1 LDGSLTGGNAG
12 SWATAY
18 FKFNEHTTNNQCYVD
33 KAVFDGLVCD
43 ETAQVRRVTFHHM
56 EPANM
61 YTAMLL
67 WIAKYDDVDMN
78 QLDAAG
84 LAAYQADKTNYDDIF
99 FKPKLNPTAS
109 WAVPLV
115 TGHKYR
121 MYWDIGQLNWSKMK
135 IEVANPWKS
144 TDLNILF
151 NYPYTENYEVIE
163 FFGKYDTSFAT
174 SGADPLIYLPPQSL
188 ADN

>member
-1 LDGSLTGGNAG
+1 
-12 SWATAY
+12 
-18 FKFNEHTTNNQCYVD
+18 
-33 KAVFDGLVCD
+33 
-43 ETAQVRRVTFHHM
+43 
-56 EPANM
+56 M

-188 ADN
+188 ADNQEADWKAGYSKFDMTKKELDFVINAATGSSKTLEA